1 MGFMGINGDRPEGA
15 ADGQFCTRRKCRR
28 LRCGVL
34 AAVLAA
40 GLCLS
45 GCQGKNVETMAAFA
59 EKEGAEDGTGA
70 ADSVDGEFGMSNE
83 SGAETTVDGDTAAN
97 SGASTGSVEDA
108 ATVKELNR
116 VKVKG
121 IYVSGPMA
129 GTAGMDNLIALVD
142 RTELNALVI
151 DVKNDDGYLTCELDV
166 PLAEQIGS
174 EKHYIKDLPALVQT
188 CKEKNIY
195 LIARVVA
202 FKDPILAEKM
212 PEWSLHNS
220 DGSIFRDKSGL
231 AWVNPYRKEVWEYLA
246 SVGEAAI
253 KAGFD
258 EVQYDYVRFST
269 DSRMKQVDF
278 GDSTKGR
285 TKTEAISGFTLYAS
299 ERIHAAGGRISAD
312 VYGVVIDSEED
323 QQIVGQNYV
332 EMSRSL
338 DAISPMIYP
347 SHYGPYNYQI
357 PVPDAQPYDT
367 VLAAMQAS
375 KMVLAGLDPKTGK
388 KPVSADVSG
397 NDAVDAAIVG
407 GEAVS
412 GNNAADAAADSQSTS
427 GTTAVSGNDAVQN
440 AENAQAADGAQ
451 ATADAQAAED
461 AQAAKDAAAKT
472 PALSKEEIAQLDPT
486 TGVQATVR
494 PWLQDFTATWVKGH
508 ISYGPEEIRAQIQ
521 AVYDAGYEE
530 WILWNAA
537 NRYTEGG
544 LLTQEEEE
552 Q

>member
-1 MGFMGINGDRPEGA
+1 MEFMGIKGDRPEGA

-59 EKEGAEDGTGA
+59 EKEGTEDGTGA

-412 GNNAADAAADSQSTS
+412 GNNAADTAADSQSTS

-451 ATADAQAAED
+451 AAE
-461 AQAAKDAAAKT
+461 DAAAKT

-544 LLTQEEEE
+544 LLTQEEEV